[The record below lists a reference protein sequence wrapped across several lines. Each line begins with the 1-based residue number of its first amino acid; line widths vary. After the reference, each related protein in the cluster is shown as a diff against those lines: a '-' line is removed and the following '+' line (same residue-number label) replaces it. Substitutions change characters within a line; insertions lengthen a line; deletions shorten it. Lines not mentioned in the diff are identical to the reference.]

1 MFIFLLLLLLFNFTR
16 ESKMK
21 GNIKKKQHT
30 NQTVAV
36 HRAHFCPCAG
46 HLPVSGPIPGG
57 HGLLASSGLSY
68 R

>member
-1 MFIFLLLLLLFNFTR
+1 MFILFLLLLFNFTR

-21 GNIKKKQHT
+21 GNIKKQHT

-57 HGLLASSGLSY
+57 HGLLALSGLSY